1 MTYCE
6 KDAMA
11 ESAPF
16 VVMSCHAV
24 CGKKINSLKGAEPSP
39 KISKILRRGLSP
51 LSPPEPPLHNTP
63 AILMESLTGSHFV
76 DVFHLFIAEVT

>member
-51 LSPPEPPLHNTP
+51 LSPPEPP
-63 AILMESLTGSHFV
+63 
-76 DVFHLFIAEVT
+76 